1 MGITCY
7 NLTATT
13 RPQPS
18 LFDEINREERL
29 TEAVDELNSR
39 YGNFVIH
46 SLNTLHGKAI
56 VKQKIPFIGT
66 RYLDLLFKDN

>member
-7 NLTATT
+7 NLSPTT
-13 RPQPS
+13 RDQPS
-18 LFDEINREERL
+18 LFDEINKEERL
-29 TEAVDELNSR
+29 TEAVDDLNGR
-39 YGNFVIH
+39 YGNFIVH
-46 SLNTLHGKAI
+46 SLNTLGGKRI